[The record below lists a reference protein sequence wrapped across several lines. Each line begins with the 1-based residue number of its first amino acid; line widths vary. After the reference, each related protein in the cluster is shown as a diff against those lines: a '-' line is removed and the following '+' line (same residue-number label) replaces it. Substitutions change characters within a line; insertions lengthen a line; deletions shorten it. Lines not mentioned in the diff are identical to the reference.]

1 MLGSVVRPCFTDEET
16 KVLSQVAGQTAQSWV
31 KVGAGLLALV
41 FWSSHRSRALTT
53 QTAEQCVDPPIPGC
67 EMGPVRAC
75 GGSGRGEAGAVLSL
89 SVTAERLFACEP
101 LPVPL
106 DFL

>member
-1 MLGSVVRPCFTDEET
+1 MKISRGLLLLQGRLEMLGSVVRPCFTDEET
-16 KVLSQVAGQTAQSWV
+16 KVLSQAAGQTAQSWV

-53 QTAEQCVDPPIPGC
+53 QTAEQCVDPLIPGC

-75 GGSGRGEAGAVLSL
+75 GGSGRGEAGP
-89 SVTAERLFACEP
+89 C
-101 LPVPL
+101 
-106 DFL
+106 